1 MYKTIP
7 KAYLHFFNDIRIT
20 VVQVRLSDN
29 KLVQIIFVNFLS
41 VFPCTA
47 TKMAQLK
54 HINKINN
61 TYLLQKMA
69 KVFVFFHKILPSC

>member
-47 TKMAQLK
+47 TEMAQLK
-54 HINKINN
+54 HINKI
-61 TYLLQKMA
+61 
-69 KVFVFFHKILPSC
+69 HKHVLTSENGKSFCIFS